1 MIMYILCASTFIERT
16 WIGYKFYHALIDYK
30 YGILRRGFE
39 GQVLRFIFPSHVSTF
54 WYIKFS
60 TVLVYVSLILLLVH
74 FCIIYFR
81 KFELSLLLLMV
92 YFITSPATFKNYFHE
107 LGRQD
112 IFGFIFLLLIALL
125 VCLKLNSIAKTSLIL
140 AVPLFCLTAENHL
153 FLFIPLSIYIS
164 CVNWNT
170 KLTYF
175 NINNTSFSQAW
186 LIYLLLFVYLISFT
200 FPFILPLPT
209 VPIEQLKSYI
219 ITRASDPQILGWK
232 TSDTPL
238 PYLYHDTFYTISR
251 VLHFLRYEVDWIS
264 VLPGWLMPILLTL
277 ILNCL
282 VAKIIPDRIVKYNY
296 ILGSILVSLALLPLF
311 ITGLDYGRWLSA
323 YFVNITFLSLYVL
336 GNCDYTI
343 DSKYYNYLNYYLI
356 SVSVAQLFINEPLGT
371 IYSKVEIFKTVHT
384 ILINAFSSLYQIGK
398 ITN

>member
-1 MIMYILCASTFIERT
+1 M
-16 WIGYKFYHALIDYK
+16 
-30 YGILRRGFE
+30 
-39 GQVLRFIFPSHVSTF
+39 
-54 WYIKFS
+54 
-60 TVLVYVSLILLLVH
+60 
-74 FCIIYFR
+74 
-81 KFELSLLLLMV
+81 
-92 YFITSPATFKNYFHE
+92 
-107 LGRQD
+107 
-112 IFGFIFLLLIALL
+112 
-125 VCLKLNSIAKTSLIL
+125 
-140 AVPLFCLTAENHL
+140 
-153 FLFIPLSIYIS
+153 
-164 CVNWNT
+164 
-170 KLTYF
+170 
-175 NINNTSFSQAW
+175 
-186 LIYLLLFVYLISFT
+186 
-200 FPFILPLPT
+200 PLPT

-238 PYLYHDTFYTISR
+238 PYLYHDTFYNISK

-398 ITN
+398 ITS